1 MFVVLAALILAI
13 SGTGVPAVQASP
25 NPAHVA
31 PPDSRKACLSG
42 QQIDDLLAGASALL
56 EQNRFSDAV
65 TLLQSK
71 AQGRC
76 DFRSDLLLAAA
87 FDGEG
92 ETASAERTLQEALA
106 LWPANTSL
114 ATSLARDELQQGD
127 VPAARRAIAQCRPT
141 EQTPQRELRMI
152 AMVYLENH
160 ELPRAAEVAMLAWRA
175 DPSQENLLFAANV
188 LQLEGRYL
196 DVVSLLEKHR
206 SAYGD
211 SPGFLVT
218 IGESESDGKLYAAA
232 ERDLKRAI
240 ALEPESYPAHYV
252 LGNLLVTT
260 GDLRGGIAEYQ
271 KAVALSPQQPR
282 TWYQMG
288 RALEQE
294 NETEQAQR
302 YFQQAIAVD
311 RQYAPAYAEMGKL
324 ELRAN
329 RLQAAVENLTQAIQ
343 INPASQESYYLLVQ
357 TYGRLGQRDKAQ
369 AVMQQWTAYK
379 KAHPLLPAPSRSEA
393 PTAVPPSPQP

>member
-1 MFVVLAALILAI
+1 M
-13 SGTGVPAVQASP
+13 
-25 NPAHVA
+25 
-31 PPDSRKACLSG
+31 
-42 QQIDDLLAGASALL
+42 DDLLAQVSSLL
-56 EQNRFSDAV
+56 EQSRFADAAA
-65 TLLQSK
+65 LLQPK

-92 ETASAERTLQEALA
+92 DTASAERTLQQALA
-106 LWPANTSL
+106 LWPSNTSL
-114 ATSLARDELQQGD
+114 ATSLARDELQAGD

-160 ELPRAAEVAMLAWRA
+160 ELPRAAEVAQLAWHA

-206 SAYGD
+206 GEYGD
-211 SPGFLVT
+211 SVGFLVT
-218 IGESESDGKLYAAA
+218 MGESESDGKLYAAA

-240 ALEPESYPAHYV
+240 ALDPRSYPAHYV

-260 GDLRGGIAEYQ
+260 GDLATGTAEYQ
-271 KAVALSPQQPR
+271 KAIAINPQQPR
-282 TWYQMG
+282 TYYQLG
-288 RALEQE
+288 RALEQQ
-294 NETEQAQR
+294 NDIEQAQR

-311 RQYAPAYAEMGKL
+311 AQYAPAYAEMGKL

-329 RLQAAVENLTQAIQ
+329 QLQGAVDNLTRAIQ
-343 INPASQESYYLLVQ
+343 SNPASQESYYLLVQ
-357 TYGRLGQRDKAQ
+357 AYGRLGQREKAQ

-379 KAHPLLPAPSRSEA
+379 KEHPLLPAPSRSDSPNA
-393 PTAVPPSPQP
+393 LPSSPQP